1 VFKSSSTIPVK
12 ISIAAHTLDLEVR
25 IHVVKTS
32 GAPPQQEINEP
43 VSTSGADRTGFMRF
57 VDGTYT
63 YNLSAKAL
71 PDPNGTYRIE
81 MTLPN
86 GQVVTASFGVKP

>member
-1 VFKSSSTIPVK
+1 VLFLSARRTRLLAGFVALV
-12 ISIAAHTLDLEVR
+12 AAAALGL
-25 IHVVKTS
+25 
-32 GAPPQQEINEP
+32 
-43 VSTSGADRTGFMRF
+43 MRF

-71 PDPNGTYRIE
+71 PDPSGTYRIE

-86 GQVVTASFGVKP
+86 GQVVTASFGLKP

>member
-1 VFKSSSTIPVK
+1 
-12 ISIAAHTLDLEVR
+12 
-25 IHVVKTS
+25 
-32 GAPPQQEINEP
+32 
-43 VSTSGADRTGFMRF
+43 MRF
-57 VDGTYT
+57 VDGTDT

-71 PDPNGTYRIE
+71 PDPSGTYRIE